1 MQLTPSNDEHANDD
15 DHHNDEMMKTI
26 LLYNIRKQNYDNH
39 HHNNADQNHDNDDNV
54 QEVEKRAETPVA
66 PVAATPQSTRKDETV
81 VDVQVMMM
89 TMLL

>member
-1 MQLTPSNDEHANDD
+1 MPN
-15 DHHNDEMMKTI
+15 
-26 LLYNIRKQNYDNH
+26 
-39 HHNNADQNHDNDDNV
+39 QNHDNDDNV

>member
-1 MQLTPSNDEHANDD
+1 MVMMIMMMVMIRPIILGRDNKNINDRME
-15 DHHNDEMMKTI
+15 KKQS
-26 LLYNIRKQNYDNH
+26 LSSSCLYH
-39 HHNNADQNHDNDDNV
+39 HDNRDV
-54 QEVEKRAETPVA
+54 EEVEKRAETPA